1 MIFKKLTFYEKIE
14 IKTYYYISFSIKL
27 TLFTFFTIAVL
38 PVVSN
43 YIFGFDGSDILVN
56 NLLMI
61 FITDIFLPPVLF
73 YLGPDLAIKLFK
85 RSKARMDLKNVK
97 LEKSTY
103 TQRELNEI
111 FENPEMDICSKY
123 SYINN
128 VFLIS
133 LFYMSIFPI
142 GMIFGFG
149 ALIFTYVSEFI
160 YIGMYKRPEV
170 LNSSLCRFYVS
181 NFKWSIFIFTVG
193 NYIFLAPINKDQR
206 ISWSLINLIVF
217 FVLCLIPYQ
226 AFKFKTLG
234 EEEGKTK
241 PETYEQNYYYFST
254 DYEKLN
260 PFTRKEAF
268 TKYFDKLITD
278 KIVDPKE
285 GKRIIN
291 KIQKTNDLTGYINMR
306 RHADNH
312 AASQEM
318 NNIYVKNKND
328 PKVQYMFGADEENKA
343 GFSLE
348 GIKNLIMDSSEL
360 KEDKM
365 SAEDLEEIRKMK
377 IKLDDFSLT
386 NAGICNA
393 LIFLDEK
400 NNINDEYEN
409 TNFNPWKAEWIYTPE
424 YKRKRRQMIKD
435 IRSSMDY
442 RGEISDEED
451 SIIKYEDKREF
462 ITQKIK
468 LMNEQ
473 ILSKKAY
480 SDININKDE
489 KDLINNT
496 ELTLENIKLRDSLGE
511 SNKKKSSSETNQ
523 KIDVKNL
530 GKKVFK
536 DNVRNEGNINNSNLE
551 LLNKV
556 NLFQKDNEDKK

>member
-1 MIFKKLTFYEKIE
+1 M
-14 IKTYYYISFSIKL
+14 
-27 TLFTFFTIAVL
+27 
-38 PVVSN
+38 
-43 YIFGFDGSDILVN
+43 VN

-73 YLGPDLAIKLFK
+73 YLGPGLLIKLFK
-85 RSKARMDLKNVK
+85 RSKARLELKNVK

-149 ALIFTYVSEFI
+149 ALIFAYISEFF
-160 YIGMYKRPEV
+160 YIGLYKRPEV

-181 NFKWSIFIFTVG
+181 NFKWAIFIFAVG
-193 NYIFLAPINKDQR
+193 NYIFLGPINEDQR

-226 AFKFKTLG
+226 AIKFKTLG
-234 EEEGKTK
+234 ESEGRSK
-241 PETYEQNYYYFST
+241 PETYEQNYYFFST

-260 PFTRKEAF
+260 PFTRKQAYTE
-268 TKYFDKLITD
+268 YFNRLIND
-278 KIVDPKE
+278 KIIDQNE

-291 KIQKTNDLTGYINMR
+291 KIQNTNDITGYLYMR
-306 RHADNH
+306 NHADNH

-318 NNIYVKNKND
+318 NNIYMKNKND
-328 PKVQYMFGADEENKA
+328 PKINYIFDESEENKA
-343 GFSLE
+343 GFSL
-348 GIKNLIMDSSEL
+348 GGLKNLIMDSPDL
-360 KEDKM
+360 KEDEMNNTQFEQIK
-365 SAEDLEEIRKMK
+365 KMK
-377 IKLDDFSLT
+377 ENLDAFSLT
-386 NAGICNA
+386 NTGICNA

-409 TNFNPWKAEWIYTPE
+409 YNFNPWKAEWIYTPE
-424 YKRKRRQMIKD
+424 YKKKRKEMIHE

-451 SIIKYEDKREF
+451 SVIKFEDKREV
-462 ITQKIK
+462 INQKIK
-468 LMNEQ
+468 QMNEQ
-473 ILSKKAY
+473 VLGKRSLSE
-480 SDININKDE
+480 NKLNDDHGIKIIKNDE
-489 KDLINNT
+489 LI
-496 ELTLENIKLRDSLGE
+496 LENTKLNNSII
-511 SNKKKSSSETNQ
+511 SNPKDKAENDKKLEMTNQ
-523 KIDVKNL
+523 KSNIL
-530 GKKVFK
+530 K
-536 DNVRNEGNINNSNLE
+536 DNIKNSDVNTSE
-551 LLNKV
+551 TKLLNNV
-556 NLFQKDNEDKK
+556 HLFPKNTDDKK

>member
-1 MIFKKLTFYEKIE
+1 M
-14 IKTYYYISFSIKL
+14 
-27 TLFTFFTIAVL
+27 
-38 PVVSN
+38 
-43 YIFGFDGSDILVN
+43 
-56 NLLMI
+56 
-61 FITDIFLPPVLF
+61 
-73 YLGPDLAIKLFK
+73 
-85 RSKARMDLKNVK
+85 
-97 LEKSTY
+97 
-103 TQRELNEI
+103 
-111 FENPEMDICSKY
+111 
-123 SYINN
+123 
-128 VFLIS
+128 
-133 LFYMSIFPI
+133 
-142 GMIFGFG
+142 
-149 ALIFTYVSEFI
+149 
-160 YIGMYKRPEV
+160 
-170 LNSSLCRFYVS
+170 
-181 NFKWSIFIFTVG
+181 
-193 NYIFLAPINKDQR
+193 
-206 ISWSLINLIVF
+206 
-217 FVLCLIPYQ
+217 
-226 AFKFKTLG
+226 
-234 EEEGKTK
+234 
-241 PETYEQNYYYFST
+241 
-254 DYEKLN
+254 N